1 MPRTSADWLDLNDD
15 KEDSDVFDLDVGN
28 HLSDLRVRTVLQFLE
43 HVASIFFQVD
53 QGFTTLL
60 QSIFYI
66 PYIAGK
72 VYKDGEK

>member
-1 MPRTSADWLDLNDD
+1 MPRTSDDWLDLDDD

-28 HLSDLRVRTVLQFLE
+28 HLSDLGVRTVLQFFE

-53 QGFTTLL
+53 QGLTTLL

-66 PYIAGK
+66 LSL
-72 VYKDGEK
+72 